1 MVSAP
6 AGPAWTSQYTRDLT
20 SPGHSLP
27 VCPPPRSRRFVRRRL
42 VLQPSPGVTCPR
54 GRAMTVFRANTGPFS
69 RRNVSMHESL
79 QSCVCQWLGAP
90 GSFRPSKN
98 RCRTASVGER
108 RRDSGGLVVLI
119 AAEAEYREKQDAPKC
134 ERESPEDTLSEGAGH
149 TDVNPVYG
157 IQLD

>member
-20 SPGHSLP
+20 DPLCPCLLSSALVSLRPASPGFAAVTRCHLP
-27 VCPPPRSRRFVRRRL
+27 LRESHGSVSSK
-42 VLQPSPGVTCPR
+42 Q
-54 GRAMTVFRANTGPFS
+54 NTGPFS